1 VSAPETGSARGDVRL
16 GRAALEVTEWIA
28 DDESALRRAAAAAG
42 INLAAP
48 QSVLLGSARVT
59 LCVRPGRWLL
69 LAPDMPGWAA
79 APIAALPAG
88 SGASVDLSSG
98 LAALLLAGAASR
110 EVLARGCRLDLDPRV
125 FPGGR
130 AAATLM
136 AQVAVTLAALP
147 GGFLLLTPASTA
159 RYFEEW
165 LAASARPFGVRAEP
179 ALTFQEL
186 CGDPLP

>member
-1 VSAPETGSARGDVRL
+1 VRL
-16 GRAALEVTEWIA
+16 ARAALEVSEWIA
-28 DDESALRRAAAAAG
+28 FDEEALARHAASAG
-42 INLAAP
+42 IALAPRQGALITGA
-48 QSVLLGSARVT
+48 QVT

-69 LAPDMPGWAA
+69 LEPSAPGRGSASRA
-79 APIAALPAG
+79 TLPDG
-88 SGASVDLSSG
+88 SGACVDLSSG
-98 LAALLLAGAASR
+98 LAALLLAGEASR

-125 FPGGR
+125 FASGR

-165 LAASARPFGVRAEP
+165 LRASARAFSVRAEP